1 MIKTLFALFA
11 TLSMATLVHADGI
24 TVINDDV
31 HFAEGPVWYHG
42 KLYYVEYDRNTV
54 DTWDGK
60 KNAIF
65 WMKKGCGPSAVVP
78 TASGEF
84 LVTCYDSKS
93 IGRIAADGKDLP
105 EYSHDK
111 DGHTLEGP
119 NDFAPDHRG
128 GVYFTCSGSAAGPVI
143 DGKVFYL
150 AADGSITQAAVNV
163 HNANGIAV
171 SNDGKI
177 LYVIEMD
184 SFRLLQFNIAA
195 DATLTERRVFVNMDD
210 LAKNVT
216 HIYPDGVKIN
226 SKGEIYIGQTPRDA
240 HAPLAGV
247 IFVVNAKA
255 ELLRTLKLPSPG
267 VPNLGFSA
275 DESMIYVAALDELD
289 KPPYG
294 GKIYEMPAR

>member
-1 MIKTLFALFA
+1 MKHLFGLLVALSVA
-11 TLSMATLVHADGI
+11 THAHADGVR
-24 TVINDDV
+24 VINDDV

-60 KNAIF
+60 HNAIF
-65 WMKKGCGPSAVVP
+65 WSKQGCGPSAVIP
-78 TASGEF
+78 TARGEF

-93 IGRIAADGKDLP
+93 IGRISADGKDLP
-105 EYSHDK
+105 EYTHDR
-111 DGHTLEGP
+111 DGSTFEGP
-119 NDFAPDHRG
+119 NDFAADHHG

-150 AADGSITQAAVNV
+150 AADGTITQQAVNV
-163 HNANGIAV
+163 HNANGIVV

-184 SFRLLQFNIAA
+184 SYRVIQFKIGP
-195 DATLTERRVFVNMDD
+195 DASLSDRRVFVNLND
-210 LAKNVT
+210 LAKNVV

-226 SKGEIYIGQTPRDA
+226 SQGEIYIGQTPRDP
-240 HAPLAGV
+240 HAPLAGT
-247 IFVVNAKA
+247 IFVVNASG

-267 VPNLGFSA
+267 VPNLGFSP
-275 DESMIYVAALDELD
+275 DETTIYVAALDQLD
-289 KPPYG
+289 KPPYQ
-294 GKIYEMPAR
+294 GKIYALPSR

>member
-1 MIKTLFALFA
+1 MKHLFGLLVALSVA
-11 TLSMATLVHADGI
+11 THAHADGVR
-24 TVINDDV
+24 VINDDV

-60 KNAIF
+60 HNAIF
-65 WMKKGCGPSAVVP
+65 WSKQGCGPSAVIP
-78 TASGEF
+78 TTRGEF

-93 IGRIAADGKDLP
+93 IGRISADGKDLP
-105 EYSHDK
+105 EYTHDR
-111 DGHTLEGP
+111 DGNTFEGP
-119 NDFAPDHRG
+119 NDFAADHHG

-150 AADGSITQAAVNV
+150 AADGTITQQAVNV
-163 HNANGIAV
+163 HNANGIVV

-184 SFRLLQFNIAA
+184 SYRVIQFKIGP
-195 DATLTERRVFVNMDD
+195 DASLSDRRVFVNLDD
-210 LAKNVT
+210 LAKNVV

-226 SKGEIYIGQTPRDA
+226 SQGEIYIGQTPRDP
-240 HAPLAGV
+240 HAPLAGT
-247 IFVVNAKA
+247 IFVVNASG

-267 VPNLGFSA
+267 VPNLGFSP
-275 DESMIYVAALDELD
+275 DETTIYVAALDQLD
-289 KPPYG
+289 KPPYQ
-294 GKIYEMPAR
+294 GKIYALPSR

>member
-1 MIKTLFALFA
+1 MKHLFGLLVALSVA
-11 TLSMATLVHADGI
+11 THAHADGVR
-24 TVINDDV
+24 VINDDV

-60 KNAIF
+60 HNAIF
-65 WMKKGCGPSAVVP
+65 WSKQGCGPSAVIP
-78 TASGEF
+78 TTRGEF

-93 IGRIAADGKDLP
+93 IGRISADGKDLP
-105 EYSHDK
+105 EYTHDR
-111 DGHTLEGP
+111 DGNTFEGP
-119 NDFAPDHRG
+119 NDFAADHHG

-150 AADGSITQAAVNV
+150 AADGTITQQAVNV
-163 HNANGIAV
+163 HNANGIVV

-184 SFRLLQFNIAA
+184 SYRVIQFKIGP
-195 DATLTERRVFVNMDD
+195 DASLSDRRVFVNLDD
-210 LAKNVT
+210 LAKTVV

-226 SKGEIYIGQTPRDA
+226 SQGEIYIGQTPRDP
-240 HAPLAGV
+240 HAPLAGT
-247 IFVVNAKA
+247 IFVVNASG

-267 VPNLGFSA
+267 VPNLGFSP
-275 DESMIYVAALDELD
+275 DETTIYVAALDQLD
-289 KPPYG
+289 KPPYQ
-294 GKIYEMPAR
+294 GKIYALPSR